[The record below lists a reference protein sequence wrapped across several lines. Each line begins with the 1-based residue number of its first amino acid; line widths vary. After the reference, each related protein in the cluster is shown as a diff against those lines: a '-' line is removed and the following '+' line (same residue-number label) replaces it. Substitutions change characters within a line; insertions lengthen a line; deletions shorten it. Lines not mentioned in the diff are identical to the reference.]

1 MPVIRV
7 GTASPATGPTKAATL
22 RHLSDLARRAAAQSI
37 DILLLP
43 EAYIGGYPRGTA
55 FGAVIGDR
63 PYEGREE
70 FARYF
75 DQAADLGDTVGGGA
89 GAGARWVKRELGGD
103 DDLPRGDGTREE
115 LEKIAS
121 DTGVFIVTGIIEKTG
136 GSLYCAVVYVC
147 PKAGI
152 IGKRRKVMPVSAGPL
167 SFIFRHISFVFR
179 GTNLCLTLVRPAQNA
194 FAGLKDRPPP

>member
-1 MPVIRV
+1 MPTIRV

-22 RHLSDLARRAAAQSI
+22 RDLSDLARRAASHSI

-63 PYEGREE
+63 PFEGREE
-70 FARYF
+70 FAKYF
-75 DQAADLGDTVGGGA
+75 DQAVDLGDTVGGGA
-89 GAGARWVKRELGGD
+89 GAGSKWVKKELGD
-103 DDLPRGDGTREE
+103 NDEAVRGDGTREE

-121 DTGVFIVTGIIEKTG
+121 DTGVFLVTGLIEKTG

-147 PKAGI
+147 PKAGV
-152 IGKRRKVMPVSAGPL
+152 IGKRRKVMPVSDSLDLFLKVP
-167 SFIFRHISFVFR
+167 
-179 GTNLCLTLVRPAQNA
+179 GTATLHYSQSKPC
-194 FAGLKDRPPP
+194 